1 MSHTLTRR
9 NISAIAKL
17 DFSGLSH
24 AQRIEAIA
32 KAIGYETAAT
42 LMSTL
47 KASKGAALLT
57 PADPKPVR
65 AVAIFGSSACSAV
78 DSGEKL
84 RDKYGNIEGDVSELT
99 FNTPAELAAYA
110 QGLADADGWMD
121 TLIVADDVDTP
132 NHPFL
137 QAQDADPD
145 LSFADWHDA
154 QVEEEDEDGDDDD
167 GDDEGG
173 EDDDPQAVEDWVQV
187 RMDLNEAN
195 TFARDNSMN
204 KERPGRAD
212 EAIIGYQ
219 VFSSVRNKLWNN
231 RSVNEILDKKQATA
245 DLIEAIRED
254 EFNYYL
260 VIIRENDLRG

>member
-9 NISAIAKL
+9 NVSAIAKL
-17 DFSGLSH
+17 DFSGLGH
-24 AQRIEAIA
+24 AQRLEAIA
-32 KAIGYETAAT
+32 RAIGYETAAS

-47 KASKGAALLT
+47 KT
-57 PADPKPVR
+57 PDEGTPTKPAPIR
-65 AVAIFGSSACSAV
+65 AVAIFGSAACSAA

-84 RDKYGNIEGDVSELT
+84 RDQYGNIEGDVSELT
-99 FNTPAELAAYA
+99 FDTPAELAAYA

-132 NHPFL
+132 DHPFL
-137 QAQDADPD
+137 RAQDTDPD

-154 QVEEEDEDGDDDD
+154 QVDEDDEDGEDDDVLASAD
-167 GDDEGG
+167 R

-204 KERPGRAD
+204 KARPGRAD

-219 VFSSVRNKLWNN
+219 VFSSVKNKFWNN
-231 RSVNEILDKKQATA
+231 RSVTEVLDKKQATA